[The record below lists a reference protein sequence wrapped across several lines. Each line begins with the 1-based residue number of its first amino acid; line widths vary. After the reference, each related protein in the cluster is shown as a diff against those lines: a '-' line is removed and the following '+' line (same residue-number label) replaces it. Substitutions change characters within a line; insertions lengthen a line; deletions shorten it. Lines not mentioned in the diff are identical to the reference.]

1 MTNYEDNIDFM
12 FGSLNYGRLYIAS
25 YNLTNSKMI
34 SLDSYNLGN
43 RIRDI
48 LLIDK
53 NNYAILLE
61 NPRRI
66 AIISLNNN

>member
-1 MTNYEDNIDFM
+1 
-12 FGSLNYGRLYIAS
+12 SLNYGRLYIAS
-25 YNLTNSKMI
+25 YNLTNSTMI